1 MSSCAKLV
9 DSPET
14 LAYAVLI
21 RPATGGGYVV
31 TCRDLPE
38 LITQG
43 DCLEHALAEAVDAMD
58 EAIAARM
65 DDGEDLPAATASRKG
80 EHFVTPSAEL
90 GAKAALYL
98 AMREA
103 GMSKAELARRLQVDE
118 KEVRRLLDPR
128 HRSRLPRMDEALRIL
143 GKRLVLSLC
152 PMIEPAIAAAHGRD
166 SHAPTTTLHI
176 RRTSK
181 GAPLSRG

>member
-1 MSSCAKLV
+1 LV
-9 DSPET
+9 DSPRT
-14 LAYAVLI
+14 LAYAVLT
-21 RPATGGGYVV
+21 RPAKGGGYVV
-31 TCRDLPE
+31 TGRDLPE

-43 DCLEHALAEAVDAMD
+43 DRLEHALAEAVDAMD

-80 EHFVTPSAEL
+80 EYIVTPSAEL

-103 GMSKAELARRLQVDE
+103 GISKAELARRLRVDE
-118 KEVRRLLDPR
+118 KEVRRLLDTR
-128 HRSRLPRMDEALRIL
+128 HPSSLPRMDEAIPYL
-143 GKRLVLSLC
+143 GKRLVLSLR
-152 PMIEPAIAAAHGRD
+152 PAIEPPIAAAHGRD
-166 SHAPTTTLHI
+166 SHAPTATLHI

-181 GAPLSRG
+181 GAPLIRG